1 MCSVVCA
8 ACCVLFG
15 SHLVVGIIADEAYQ
29 LYRCFSPEDTLG
41 VLDRVRASR
50 CEMLVQELDH
60 PMQL

>member
-1 MCSVVCA
+1 M
-8 ACCVLFG
+8 LFG